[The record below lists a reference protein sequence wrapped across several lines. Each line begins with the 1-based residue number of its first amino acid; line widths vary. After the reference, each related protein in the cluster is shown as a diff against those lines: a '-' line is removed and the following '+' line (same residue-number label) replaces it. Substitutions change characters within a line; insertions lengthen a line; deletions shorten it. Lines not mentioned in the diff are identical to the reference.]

1 MRRLVAVAELQYGDS
16 VARLANGLRRG
27 WCGVE
32 SRGHLEVAVE
42 VDDERLEV
50 VERLNEGECRTTG
63 DGDRRGERVG
73 QAQVNPRH
81 RRRRRSR
88 SGPARVWVDQVT
100 TSFVRAR
107 RGYGSRTLHDARE
120 VLRLLRI
127 HDRSEERRCRGRV

>member
-16 VARLANGLRRG
+16 RARLANGLRRG
-27 WCGVE
+27 RCGVE

-50 VERLNEGECRTTG
+50 VERLHEGECRTTG

-107 RGYGSRTLHDARE
+107 RSYGSPTLH
-120 VLRLLRI
+120 
-127 HDRSEERRCRGRV
+127 ERRETIDAILSST